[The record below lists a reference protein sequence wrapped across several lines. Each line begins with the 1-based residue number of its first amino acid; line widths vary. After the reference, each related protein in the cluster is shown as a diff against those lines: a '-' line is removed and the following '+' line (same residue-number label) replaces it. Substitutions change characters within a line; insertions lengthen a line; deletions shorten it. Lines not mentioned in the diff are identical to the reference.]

1 MSIKIGK
8 IRIIEEIET
17 SKDDISFFK
26 FKQDGT
32 YYYALSVYLLK
43 DKEGYLVFHLPEK
56 LDKLFKMNEYSS
68 KCMEELFKD
77 AIETFYF
84 ISFQNEDVNTEHVE
98 YVGLLDKNEI
108 KKLTYKRGKE

>member
-8 IRIIEEIET
+8 IRITEEIEA
-17 SKDDISFFK
+17 SRDDISFFR
-26 FKQDGT
+26 FKQDGV

-77 AIETFYF
+77 AIEPFYF
-84 ISFQNEDVNTEHVE
+84 ISFQNEDVNTENVE
-98 YVGLLDKNEI
+98 YVGIIDKE
-108 KKLTYKRGKE
+108 